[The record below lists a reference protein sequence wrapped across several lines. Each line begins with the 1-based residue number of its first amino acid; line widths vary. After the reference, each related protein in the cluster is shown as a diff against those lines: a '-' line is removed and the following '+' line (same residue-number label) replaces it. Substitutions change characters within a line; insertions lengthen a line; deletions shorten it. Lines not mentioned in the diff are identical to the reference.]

1 MNKEPLLQAL
11 AKLLEVK
18 IEQLDDNYL
27 LNSKQMWDSLS
38 VVSTIASIDNCYKVS
53 VSGDQLESCETV
65 GDIFELVNKKLASKD
80 NVIFM
85 KS

>member
-1 MNKEPLLQAL
+1 
-11 AKLLEVK
+11 
-18 IEQLDDNYL
+18 
-27 LNSKQMWDSLS
+27 MWDSLS

-53 VSGDQLESCETV
+53 VSGDQLESCETI